1 MEIVRYPMA
10 VFLNFFF
17 VAVHFGRIRQ
27 HTKVPRHSGWE
38 SLPCGVVYAV
48 WSWKYSRCI
57 MKHHEASA
65 ANHDVGQLIYFLV
78 KKLTIT

>member
-38 SLPCGVVYAV
+38 SLPCGVVYA
-48 WSWKYSRCI
+48 I
-57 MKHHEASA
+57 
-65 ANHDVGQLIYFLV
+65 
-78 KKLTIT
+78 